1 VKVGKIPF
9 QAIGKALVLGET
21 EGFAKVIADSKTNDS
36 IGVHMIGPH
45 ATDLLSEA
53 SLAMLLDAAPWE
65 AGQVIHPHPTLSEA
79 LGEAMLAVDGKS
91 ITF

>member
-1 VKVGKIPF
+1 
-9 QAIGKALVLGET
+9 
-21 EGFAKVIADSKTNDS
+21 
-36 IGVHMIGPH
+36 MIGPH